1 MLFIVAILGSC
12 KNQYMEALTAELD
25 PSIPIIL
32 LLLEG
37 RPRLLQG
44 LPQLAD
50 AVLLGYLPG
59 PMGGQAVAE
68 VVSGIVSPSGRLP
81 FTYPKDHGSIP
92 YPYHHKPSSQCT
104 DPDDPFNYILCEVSY
119 ILLQYTVIVFASTL
133 FRCMM
138 IFQTEWAFGTGL
150 SYSSFELSEFTL
162 STQSIDEAGSVTITV
177 KVTNTGSR
185 SSKYSVLLFMSQI
198 YRRVTP
204 EYKLLKRFSKV
215 ELSAGESTVVQ
226 WTLNAAT
233 DLVYVG
239 QDGRY

>member
-1 MLFIVAILGSC
+1 
-12 KNQYMEALTAELD
+12 
-25 PSIPIIL
+25 
-32 LLLEG
+32 
-37 RPRLLQG
+37 
-44 LPQLAD
+44 
-50 AVLLGYLPG
+50 
-59 PMGGQAVAE
+59 
-68 VVSGIVSPSGRLP
+68 
-81 FTYPKDHGSIP
+81 
-92 YPYHHKPSSQCT
+92 
-104 DPDDPFNYILCEVSY
+104 
-119 ILLQYTVIVFASTL
+119 
-133 FRCMM
+133 
-138 IFQTEWAFGTGL
+138 
-150 SYSSFELSEFTL
+150 L

>member
-1 MLFIVAILGSC
+1 MLFIVTILGSC

-119 ILLQYTVIVFASTL
+119 IL
-133 FRCMM
+133 R
-138 IFQTEWAFGTGL
+138 
-150 SYSSFELSEFTL
+150 
-162 STQSIDEAGSVTITV
+162 
-177 KVTNTGSR
+177 
-185 SSKYSVLLFMSQI
+185 I
-198 YRRVTP
+198 YRN
-204 EYKLLKRFSKV
+204 RFCVNLIPMHDDFSD
-215 ELSAGESTVVQ
+215 G
-226 WTLNAAT
+226 
-233 DLVYVG
+233 VG
-239 QDGRY
+239 FWDRSILFFFRIIRIYIVHTKH